1 MLTSSEIKKQID
13 LGNISIENAKPN
25 FLVKP
30 NSCDLRIGNVL
41 YVFDYSIVDSK
52 DGAAYLSEVLN
63 NEPNLLKR
71 VQIPETGLLL
81 EPHKVYL
88 AKTVEKVTTH
98 GFVPIM
104 HGKAGFS
111 LLGLSIEL
119 NSGNK
124 SEYFDGHMLLSII
137 ATKPTIIYPDI
148 DIANLTFFPSLE
160 NEQGIRK
167 IDDTTSC
174 GVYSSGML
182 SGEEI
187 KARMAQINPD
197 IVIDKTDKIVIN
209 PNSVNL
215 TLNDIIG
222 VYSEPVLDMNR
233 SNPIKHIEIG
243 GDGIWLYPDEVYL
256 GRTNEWTETYNLVP
270 MMSGRSSLGRNGL
283 HVHCSAGM
291 GAIGYKGYW
300 HLGIRPVRPIKVF
313 KDMKCCQVYYFTP
326 EGQITQ
332 SYQGFM
338 QGLPKEELGSQ
349 LYRCR
354 KIEVE
359 KKR

>member
-1 MLTSSEIKKQID
+1 MLTNNEIKRQMD
-13 LGNISIENAKPN
+13 LGNIVIENAKPN
-25 FLVKP
+25 PLKKP

-52 DGAAYLSEVLN
+52 DGASYLREVLYDK
-63 NEPNLLKR
+63 PQLLKR

-111 LLGLSIEL
+111 LLGLSVEL

-124 SEYFDGHMLLSII
+124 SEHFDNHMLLSIV

-148 DIANLTFFPSLE
+148 DIANLTFFPSLDE
-160 NEQGIRK
+160 EQSLRCAK
-167 IDDTTSC
+167 EQTLC

-187 KARMAQINPD
+187 KMRMQQDNPD
-197 IVIDKTDKIVIN
+197 IIIDKTDKIVIN

-215 TLNDIIG
+215 TLSDVVG
-222 VYSEPVLDMNR
+222 VYSEPVLDIR
-233 SNPIKHIEIG
+233 KENPIEHIQIG
-243 GDGIWLYPDEVYL
+243 EDGIWFYPDEVYL
-256 GRTNEWTETYNLVP
+256 GRTNEWTETYNLIP

-300 HLGIRPVRPIKVF
+300 HLGIRPVRPIRVF

-326 EGQITQ
+326 EGEITET
-332 SYQGFM
+332 YQGFM
-338 QGLPKEELGSQ
+338 QELPRDQLGSQ
-349 LYRCR
+349 LYRKR
-354 KIEVE
+354 E
-359 KKR
+359 K

>member
-1 MLTSSEIKKQID
+1 MLTNNEIKRQMD
-13 LGNISIENAKPN
+13 LGNIVIENAKPN
-25 FLVKP
+25 PLKKP

-52 DGAAYLSEVLN
+52 DGASYLREVLYDK
-63 NEPNLLKR
+63 PQLLKR

-88 AKTVEKVTTH
+88 AKTIEKVTTH

-111 LLGLSIEL
+111 LLGLSVEL

-124 SEYFDGHMLLSII
+124 SEHFDNHMLLSIV

-148 DIANLTFFPSLE
+148 DIANLTFFPSLDE
-160 NEQGIRK
+160 EQSLRCAK
-167 IDDTTSC
+167 EQTLC

-187 KARMAQINPD
+187 KMRMQQDNPD
-197 IVIDKTDKIVIN
+197 IIIDKTDKIVIN

-215 TLNDIIG
+215 TLSDVVG
-222 VYSEPVLDMNR
+222 VYSEPVLDIR
-233 SNPIKHIEIG
+233 KENPIEHIQIG
-243 GDGIWLYPDEVYL
+243 EDGIWFYPDEVYL
-256 GRTNEWTETYNLVP
+256 GRTNEWTETYNLIP

-300 HLGIRPVRPIKVF
+300 HLGIRPVRPIRVF

-326 EGQITQ
+326 EGEITET
-332 SYQGFM
+332 YQGFM
-338 QGLPKEELGSQ
+338 QELPRDQLGSQ
-349 LYRCR
+349 LYRKR
-354 KIEVE
+354 E
-359 KKR
+359 K